1 MSHIFSLKRCHWV
14 LLNWKWKYKYM
25 LAHFF
30 FIVTMTNLFFSS
42 YFVNWMKVECFGFLG
57 ILLPHFSY
65 LWSLWSLLGMVIP
78 PCFQICTDFYI
89 LGEKKSPLW
98 LTIASVL
105 SSYLLCFSFSFL
117 FFWKILGKIAALS
130 FFLITS
136 FLSCC
141 SFVMLYSDCC
151 FKGHPYQ

>member
-1 MSHIFSLKRCHWV
+1 MSHIFSLKRCHWI

-30 FIVTMTNLFFSS
+30 HCHHD
-42 YFVNWMKVECFGFLG
+42 K
-57 ILLPHFSY
+57 
-65 LWSLWSLLGMVIP
+65 SLLFILFCKLNESGMF
-78 PCFQICTDFYI
+78 CFSRNLAATLFLPLITLIITWNGYSSLLSNMYRLLYF
-89 LGEKKSPLW
+89 GRKEKSTLINYCFCSFQLSPL
-98 LTIASVL
+98 
-105 SSYLLCFSFSFL
+105 FSFSLL